1 MLDVLM
7 TLFAV
12 SFTSSLEQMVGTLCT
27 TCLWDTVLSLQ
38 VSLQVSS
45 HV

>member
-12 SFTSSLEQMVGTLCT
+12 SFTSSLKQMVGMLCT
-27 TCLWDTVLSLQ
+27 TCLWDTVLS
-38 VSLQVSS
+38 VSE
-45 HV
+45 